1 VVVSTTRQPE
11 TLAEAKETVRRQ
23 EAELQDLRWQITEL
37 HRELEDTNRGLIALY
52 TELEDA
58 RHAEARLAAIVTS
71 SDDAIISMTPQQ
83 VIQTWNSGA
92 QRLLGHT
99 AAQIVGKPAEVLF
112 PEESRELFEDTLEQ
126 IESGVHAEAYD
137 TRWRRSDGGLVD
149 VAVTVSTMRDGDGAL
164 IGYST
169 MGRDITQRLAAQAAL
184 AAARADREVVAD
196 RERIARDLHDM
207 VIQRV
212 FGAGLTL
219 QGVVAMVTD
228 PKARERIGAAIAEL
242 DLTIQ
247 ELRNAIFELHHR
259 PTEATSL
266 RARILELTGTAQ
278 RGLGFT
284 PTVSFDGSADAAV
297 PDDIADHVLAVLREA
312 LSNITRHAHASAVE
326 VSLHVGTE
334 LRLLVTDNGRGLGQA
349 AHTGGLANL
358 RQRAHNLGGTFDVAG
373 RPGAGT
379 RLHWQI
385 PLRPVGPAQ

>member
-1 VVVSTTRQPE
+1 MVVSTIRQPE
-11 TLAEAKETVRRQ
+11 TLAEAKDTVRRQ
-23 EAELQDLRWQITEL
+23 EAELQDRRWQITEL
-37 HRELEDTNRGLIALY
+37 RRELEDTNRGLIALY

-71 SDDAIISMTPQQ
+71 SDDAIISMTSQQ

-126 IESGVHAEAYD
+126 IQSGLHAEPYD
-137 TRWRRSDGGLVD
+137 TRWRRSDGALVD
-149 VAVTVSTMRDGDGAL
+149 VAVTVSAMRDGDGAL

-169 MGRDITQRLAAQAAL
+169 LGRDITHRLAVQAAL

-219 QGVVAMVTD
+219 QGVVAMVTQ
-228 PKARERIGAAIAEL
+228 PKAKDRIGAAIAEL

-247 ELRNAIFELHHR
+247 ELRNAIFELHR
-259 PTEATSL
+259 PQEATSL
-266 RARILELTGTAQ
+266 RSQILELTGTAQ

-284 PTVSFDGSADAAV
+284 PTVNFDGPVDAAV
-297 PDDIADHVLAVLREA
+297 PDDTADHVLAVLREA
-312 LSNITRHAHASAVE
+312 LSNITRHANASAVE
-326 VSLHVGTE
+326 VSLHAGTE
-334 LRLLVTDNGRGLGQA
+334 LRLLVSDNGRGLGQA
-349 AHTGGLANL
+349 AHTSGLANL
-358 RQRAHNLGGTFDVAG
+358 RRRAHDLGGTFEVTS
-373 RPGAGT
+373 RPGTGT
-379 RLHWQI
+379 RLHWRI
-385 PLRPVGPAQ
+385 PLRRA